1 MTLQVCRSYMN
12 SPQKTGFL
20 IQVFMCGSMVMIS
33 IPSNNLT
40 AVNSGGNHLLM
51 RNYFF
56 QFGLKHLVRMNVSPY
71 IWELN
76 IGNSWGFQ
84 DAFQHL
90 VLSQPKICKRFRSL
104 KYFEYSSV
112 ALNHWFPEVLAF
124 LDVFE
129 SLTCWFFFFLLPSE
143 TRRTLCFLLQS
154 QNVQREP
161 GDGLEADWFET
172 GLPAHGDSQRLL
184 GNNRS

>member
-1 MTLQVCRSYMN
+1 MN

-40 AVNSGGNHLLM
+40 AVNSGGSNLLM

-76 IGNSWGFQ
+76 IGNS
-84 DAFQHL
+84 
-90 VLSQPKICKRFRSL
+90 
-104 KYFEYSSV
+104 
-112 ALNHWFPEVLAF
+112 
-124 LDVFE
+124 
-129 SLTCWFFFFLLPSE
+129 
-143 TRRTLCFLLQS
+143 
-154 QNVQREP
+154 
-161 GDGLEADWFET
+161 
-172 GLPAHGDSQRLL
+172 
-184 GNNRS
+184 